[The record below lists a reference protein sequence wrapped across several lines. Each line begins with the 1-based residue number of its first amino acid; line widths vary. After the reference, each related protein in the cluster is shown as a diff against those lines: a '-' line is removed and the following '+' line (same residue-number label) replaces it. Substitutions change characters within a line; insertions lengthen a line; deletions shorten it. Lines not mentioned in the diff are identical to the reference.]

1 MTELKKTPPK
11 TVDQDPGVAV
21 DSTQPAEAPV
31 AAPPV
36 KLWLGVSLWL
46 ILCLVYLA
54 VGATGFFELWLI
66 VPFIGVLVASQ
77 ALEKRLRTRRNFGLI
92 GIFLALMSIVLGVLM
107 LVWPANKPYVYPL
120 AVFLIVGGLLA
131 LSCLVRRSRVRL
143 FPTIGLNPD
152 SALHTTVAVMFV
164 FTFLLSAGIFVLILG
179 ERGETI
185 LIDLKDP
192 IISLLSDVPLALAG
206 VGFMLRRDLKK
217 SLERLG
223 FFSITVREFREAV
236 VLTVLLLLAVVLLD
250 FAERILLPEIHALE
264 DRFPMKFGNVSPV
277 FGIPAVS
284 LAAGVGEEAV
294 FRGALQPRFGIVP
307 TALLFAALHA
317 QYQVPGI
324 IVIFIIGIVLGVTR
338 RRKSTTFT
346 ACVHML
352 YDIGAFLLPDF

>member
-77 ALEKRLRTRRNFGLI
+77 ALEKRMRTRRNFGLI

-131 LSCLVRRSRVRL
+131 LSCLVRRSRRSLVSNYRSQSGFGLTHHRCYYVRIH
-143 FPTIGLNPD
+143 F
-152 SALHTTVAVMFV
+152 
-164 FTFLLSAGIFVLILG
+164 
-179 ERGETI
+179 
-185 LIDLKDP
+185 P
-192 IISLLSDVPLALAG
+192 II
-206 VGFMLRRDLKK
+206 RRYFCVDLGRARRNNLNR
-217 SLERLG
+217 SERSYY
-223 FFSITVREFREAV
+223 FI
-236 VLTVLLLLAVVLLD
+236 
-250 FAERILLPEIHALE
+250 AERC
-264 DRFPMKFGNVSPV
+264 
-277 FGIPAVS
+277 
-284 LAAGVGEEAV
+284 
-294 FRGALQPRFGIVP
+294 P
-307 TALLFAALHA
+307 TRAS
-317 QYQVPGI
+317 
-324 IVIFIIGIVLGVTR
+324 R
-338 RRKSTTFT
+338 RR
-346 ACVHML
+346 VHAKTRFKEEPRAIRFL
-352 YDIGAFLLPDF
+352 FDHRKRVSRGGGPHCAATLSGCAFRFRRTNTPA